1 MRKPHMSQGKPR
13 ALPDGFLHLNNFSHV
28 ASSGLAGVLFERVFN
43 ERQQEIVG
51 CALLE
56 IAQSNPELV
65 HFKHNVWRF
74 KKEFL
79 LEHFK
84 PAVYAACRLIRR
96 RPAEMMSVA
105 ITHEE
110 LNVQRTV
117 VAWPPFEHDL

>member
-13 ALPDGFLHLNNFSHV
+13 ALPDGFLHLNNYSHV
-28 ASSGLAGVLFERVFN
+28 ASSGLAGVLYERVFT

-56 IAQSNPELV
+56 LAKDDPKLV

-74 KKEFL
+74 QKEFL
-79 LEHFK
+79 KEHFQ
-84 PAVYAACRLIRR
+84 PTVYAACRLIRR
-96 RPAEMMSVA
+96 RPAEMLSVA

-110 LNVQRTV
+110 LAVNRTV
-117 VAWPPFEHDL
+117 VSWPPFDNDI